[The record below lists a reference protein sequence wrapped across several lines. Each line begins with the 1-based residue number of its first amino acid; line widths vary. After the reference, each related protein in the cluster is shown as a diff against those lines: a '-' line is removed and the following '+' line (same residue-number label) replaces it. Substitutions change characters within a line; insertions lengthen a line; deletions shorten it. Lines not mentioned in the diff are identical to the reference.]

1 MTNRLELNWK
11 LDGFVDEQRYYCS
24 ETPIDPLNLPAP
36 KDVLAGDVRTYTDVD
51 IDVGKTYYI
60 CIGAVKNG
68 VEKLSDEK
76 LILAG
81 IAWEPND
88 LATKPKL
95 HGTMSVLN
103 VDSENR
109 ISRLIDQSG
118 NGNHFDQTVN
128 NLKPILIN
136 DEILFDGLDDYL
148 IGVSSTLSMLNN
160 ASNAWL
166 FTVVRRTFLDS
177 NNIDRTIFNIHRS
190 TSHAVRFNAQLNSSE
205 STLPNVINFGTRRL
219 DSDAFINLFATTP
232 SSADYQIILF
242 KADYASGV
250 KEIYVNGVLNATQAV
265 STGTISN
272 TNAIRVPSIGAFFT
286 GSEYARHSNMGVKSI
301 TIGTSPLTLLDRQKL
316 EGWAAHKYGL
326 KANLPPDHPYKVLVP
341 TI

>member
-11 LDGFVDEQRYYCS
+11 LYGFVDEQRYYCS
-24 ETPIDPLNLPAP
+24 ETPIDIENLPTP
-36 KDVLAGDVRTYTDVD
+36 KAVLAGDVRTYTDTD
-51 IDVGKTYYI
+51 IEIGMTYYVR
-60 CIGAVKNG
+60 IGSLKNS
-68 VEKLSDEK
+68 VEKMSDE
-76 LILAG
+76 IERLAG
-81 IAWEPND
+81 IAWEPNN

-118 NGNHFDQTVN
+118 NENHFDQTAN
-128 NLKPILIN
+128 NLKPILSN

-148 IGVSSTLSMLNN
+148 IGVSSTLSVLNN
-160 ASNAWL
+160 APNAWL
-166 FTVVRRTFLDS
+166 FTVVRRTVLDS
-177 NNIDRTIFNIHRS
+177 NNVDRTIFNIPRS
-190 TSHAVRFNAQLNSSE
+190 TSDAVRFNAQLNSSE
-205 STLPNVINFGTRRL
+205 SALPNVINFGTRRL
-219 DSDAFINLFATTP
+219 DSDAFISLFAPTT

-250 KEIYVNGVLNATQAV
+250 KEIYVNGVLDATQAV

-286 GSEYARHSNMGVKSI
+286 GSRYERHSNMGVKSI
-301 TIGTSPLTLLDRQKL
+301 TIGTSQLTLLDRQKL

-326 KANLPPDHPYKVLVP
+326 TDNLPTNHPYKILVP